1 MCGTKTLLAEADANE
16 VNIKQ
21 TRTKRFRRV
30 KVKVVEVVMIVLLDC
45 CDCCK
50 SVTTQPD
57 RFIFLLALSR
67 NL

>member
-30 KVKVVEVVMIVLLDC
+30 KVKVVEVVMIVLLDG

-57 RFIFLLALSR
+57 RFIPLLALSR